1 MPDKSIADKLY
12 LKTVKSLAI
21 FNQAAHPRLA
31 EQLPQKMV
39 GELPADVVV
48 LFALNR
54 KELEQWWPA
63 AFDALGQK
71 GSLWIAYM
79 KHSAPKATDIDRDAI
94 SAFAK
99 EQGAMAVAQASLDA
113 DWSAVRLKR
122 M

>member
-1 MPDKSIADKLY
+1 MSDKTIADKLY

-21 FNQAAHPRLA
+21 FNEAAHPRLA
-31 EQLPQKMV
+31 EQLPQEMV
-39 GELPADVVV
+39 GESPADVVI

-63 AFDALGQK
+63 AFEALGQK
-71 GSLWIAYM
+71 GSLWVAYM

-94 SAFAK
+94 AAFAK
-99 EQGAMAVAQASLDA
+99 EQGAMAVAQISLDA